1 MQTEFSATNRKSA
14 EYIKETNRRKH
25 QINKDTDING
35 TPNIIDVSIDEDINN
50 RMNNHNDE
58 SFVDD
63 HNDFKQFATFQN
75 INQKVTNLNM
85 KGWYPR
91 GNTLNEQQEERKAAN
106 NSSKINRHSTK
117 RYHPIASRNKFRAI
131 YTKLLDLKEDDA
143 YTIDLQINNL
153 VTQNTRKVYILVN
166 SMTNGIRRNE
176 FNLKLNKYS
185 NRFRLFICVT
195 LKQM

>member
-14 EYIKETNRRKH
+14 EYIKEINRRKH

-35 TPNIIDVSIDEDINN
+35 TPNIIDVSINEDINN

-63 HNDFKQFATFQN
+63 HNDFKQFVTFQN

-91 GNTLNEQQEERKAAN
+91 GNTLNNKKSGRQQN

-117 RYHPIASRNKFRAI
+117 KYHPIASRNKFQAI
-131 YTKLLDLKEDDA
+131 YTELLDLKEDDA

-153 VTQNTRKVYILVN
+153 ATQNTQKVYILVN
-166 SMTNGIRRNE
+166 SITNEIRRNE